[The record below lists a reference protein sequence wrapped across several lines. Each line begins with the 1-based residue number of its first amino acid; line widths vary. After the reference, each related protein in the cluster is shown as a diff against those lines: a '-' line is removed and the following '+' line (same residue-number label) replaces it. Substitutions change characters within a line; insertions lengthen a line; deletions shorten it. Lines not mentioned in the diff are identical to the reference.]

1 MQGPDPAQAM
11 NNPLDTGT
19 PAPDAGAVAATP
31 EPAPAREAA
40 LRMRGLDK
48 RFGKIEVLR
57 GLDWEVPVGR
67 VLGLLGRNGAGKS
80 TLIRC
85 LLGISPIDGGEVEV
99 LGAPVAELGGE
110 RLHRIGYVPQS
121 FDLFPWMKVKSYLA
135 FTRAF
140 YARWDEAM
148 VTRLL
153 ADWEINPKQKIG
165 QLSQG
170 QRQKLAIVR
179 ALAPDPDLLILD
191 EPVASLDPLARRD
204 FMAELL
210 AQARRPGKTI
220 LFSTH
225 ITSDLERAEA
235 EIALLKDGRI
245 QFVSSLEAL
254 RARVRRV
261 RLVRDGGWEAVPALE
276 GSLRGDLHGNELRLI
291 VDAVPDEVLAGLAAR
306 ESAQLTLERL
316 TLEEI
321 FVELG

>member
-1 MQGPDPAQAM
+1 MID
-11 NNPLDTGT
+11 PLD
-19 PAPDAGAVAATP
+19 
-31 EPAPAREAA
+31 PAPAPPEAVPATAVEATPPEPEPA
-40 LRMRGLDK
+40 LRMRGLEK
-48 RFGKIEVLR
+48 RFGNIEVLR
-57 GLDWEVPVGR
+57 GLDWDVPAGR

-85 LLGISPIDGGEVEV
+85 LLGISPIDAGRVDV
-99 LGAPVAELGGE
+99 LGAPVAELGGK

-140 YARWDEAM
+140 YPRWDEGL

-153 ADWEINPKQKIG
+153 ADWDINRKQKIG

-245 QFVSSLEAL
+245 QFVSSLETL
-254 RARVRRV
+254 RARVRRAH
-261 RLVRDGGWEAVPALE
+261 LVRPGGWTTLPELAGV
-276 GSLRGDLHGNELRLI
+276 LRQDLVGEELRLI
-291 VDAVPDEVLAGLAAR
+291 VDSVPDEALTALAER
-306 ESAQLTLERL
+306 ESARLTLERL
-316 TLEEI
+316 SLEDI

>member
-1 MQGPDPAQAM
+1 MPADPSRLAM
-11 NNPLDTGT
+11 SNDVESTS
-19 PAPDAGAVAATP
+19 APP
-31 EPAPAREAA
+31 EPAAAPPVEPAAAAPELA
-40 LRMRGLDK
+40 LRMRGLGK

-57 GLDWEVPVGR
+57 GLDWDVPVGR

-85 LLGISPIDGGEVEV
+85 LLGISPIDEGQVDV

-121 FDLFPWMKVKSYLA
+121 FDLFPWMKVKSYLS

-140 YARWDEAM
+140 YPRWDEAM
-148 VTRLL
+148 VQRLL
-153 ADWEINPKQKIG
+153 ADWDINRKQKIG

-261 RLVRDGGWEAVPALE
+261 RLVRPGGWDELPEVPGALRRD
-276 GSLRGDLHGNELRLI
+276 LAGDELRLI
-291 VDAVPDEVLAGLAAR
+291 VDSVPDEALAGLAAR
-306 ESAQLTLERL
+306 TGARLTLERL
-316 TLEEI
+316 ALEDI